1 MNSLA
6 AAHIM
11 FLGLWGGLVL
21 VEIAF
26 EAQMFRGKID
36 EKSVAILHRIT
47 DRFIELPI
55 LIAVLVTG
63 WMLWKQT
70 GFDHDLLPKVMF
82 GLGAVVAN
90 VVCYIIVE
98 MRASAAL
105 HPANSAEISIR
116 IRRLSIVL
124 AGTIAPGLLSGGIA
138 LFLGG
143 QLIGWW

>member
-1 MNSLA
+1 MNPLA

-11 FLGLWGGLVL
+11 FIGLWGGLVL

-26 EAQMFRGKID
+26 EVQMFRGRMD
-36 EKSVAILHRIT
+36 EKAVAALHRIT
-47 DRFIELPI
+47 DRLLELPI
-55 LIAVLVTG
+55 LFAVLVTG

-70 GFDHDLLPKVMF
+70 GFDHELLPKVMF

-90 VVCYIIVE
+90 AVCYVVVE
-98 MRASAAL
+98 MRASEAL
-105 HPANSAEISIR
+105 RAANSKEVSIR

-124 AGTIAPGLLSGGIA
+124 ASTIAPGLLSGGIA

>member
-1 MNSLA
+1 MNPLV

-11 FLGLWGGLVL
+11 FVGLWGGLVL

-26 EAQMFRGKID
+26 EAQVFRGKLD
-36 EKSVAILHRIT
+36 ERSVAALHRIT
-47 DRFIELPI
+47 DRLIELPI
-55 LIAVLVTG
+55 LIAVIVTG

-70 GFDHDLLPKVMF
+70 GFDHELLPKVMF

-90 VVCYIIVE
+90 AVCYIVVE
-98 MRASAAL
+98 MRASEAL
-105 HPANSAEISIR
+105 RTADSEEVNYR

-124 AGTIAPGLLSGGIA
+124 ASTIAPGLLSGGIA

-143 QLIGWW
+143 QRVGWW

>member
-1 MNSLA
+1 
-6 AAHIM
+6 M

-26 EAQMFRGKID
+26 EAQVFRGKMD
-36 EKSVAILHRIT
+36 EKAVAALHRIT
-47 DRFIELPI
+47 DRLMELPI
-55 LIAVLVTG
+55 LFAVVVTG

-70 GFDHDLLPKVMF
+70 GFDHELLPKVMF

-90 VVCYIIVE
+90 VVCYIVVE

-105 HPANSAEISIR
+105 RTANSEEVSIR

-124 AGTIAPGLLSGGIA
+124 AGTIAPGLLSAGGA